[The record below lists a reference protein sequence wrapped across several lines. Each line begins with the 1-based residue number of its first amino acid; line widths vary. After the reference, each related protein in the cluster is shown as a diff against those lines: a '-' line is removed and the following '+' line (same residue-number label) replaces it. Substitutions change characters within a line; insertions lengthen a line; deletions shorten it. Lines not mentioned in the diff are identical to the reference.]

1 MTLGELDRKVRNVL
15 TLAVIAAHADPDN
28 LDELGGNATMLLADL
43 RSAGGFETL
52 VTKLVQEKAVGS
64 R

>member
-1 MTLGELDRKVRNVL
+1 MTIAELDRKVRNVL

-43 RSAGGFETL
+43 RSAGGFEAL
-52 VTKLVQEKAVGS
+52 VTRLVKEKSGGS